1 MENHQIPL
9 VEHFGVSKTLLS
21 QIANSPYFKKFDST
35 VFSKILFKPGYPLQS
50 VELIE
55 LQDILQEQ
63 IRRFGNHIFKDGSI
77 VTSKGGLD
85 VYDCQMYE
93 LQDGA
98 DETVTI

>member
-1 MENHQIPL
+1 MANHQIPL

-63 IRRFGNHIFKDGSI
+63 IRRFGNHIFQDGSI
-77 VTSKGGLD
+77 VTSK
-85 VYDCQMYE
+85 
-93 LQDGA
+93 
-98 DETVTI
+98 DEFQLALVSFTSL